1 MFTIFRN
8 DKVVLIKEFDKMST
22 VGQEYEV
29 ANITDTA
36 VVLRDVTTKIAVGA
50 ICIDDFDK
58 YFAKSL
64 KAKKWTAWT
73 KLIVNDNSVV
83 FYRTNGVKVQVKS
96 VSNVIGT
103 ACCNSGD
110 IFNLYIGIRIA
121 YLRMQNKILNVAI
134 ETIIEKMDIVNNIDN
149 WKRVKDIKNIIHN
162 NNNTINKI
170 IRDYT
175 KE

>member
-1 MFTIFRN
+1 MVNKEAVVFCSQEPCDFSRGRFR
-8 DKVVLIKEFDKMST
+8 
-22 VGQEYEV
+22 
-29 ANITDTA
+29 DTA
-36 VVLRDVTTKIAVGA
+36 VVLRDATTKIAVGA

-83 FYRTNGVKVQVKS
+83 FYRTNGVKVQVKT
-96 VSNVIGT
+96 VSNVMGT

-134 ETIIEKMDIVNNIDN
+134 NKIDIVSDTED
-149 WKRVKDIKNIIHN
+149 WKKLKDIIHN

>member
-121 YLRMQNKILNVAI
+121 YLRMQNKILNTAI
-134 ETIIEKMDIVNNIDN
+134 NKIDMVNNFDD
-149 WKRVKDIKNIIHN
+149 WKKLKELKDIIHN

>member
-36 VVLRDVTTKIAVGA
+36 VVLRDATTKIAVGA

-96 VSNVIGT
+96 VNNVVGT
-103 ACCNSGD
+103 ACCNSND
-110 IFNLYIGIRIA
+110 IFNLYVGVRIA
-121 YLRMQNKILNVAI
+121 YLRMQNKILNAA
-134 ETIIEKMDIVNNIDN
+134 IEKMDMVSNIED
-149 WKRVKDIKNIIHN
+149 WKELKDIIYN

-175 KE
+175 KA

>member
-8 DKVVLIKEFDKMST
+8 DKVVLIKEFDEMST

-29 ANITDTA
+29 ANITDAA
-36 VVLRDVTTKIAVGA
+36 VVLRDTTTKIAVGA

-121 YLRMQNKILNVAI
+121 YLRMQNKILNTAI
-134 ETIIEKMDIVNNIDN
+134 NKIDMVNNFDD
-149 WKRVKDIKNIIHN
+149 WKKLKELKDIIHN

>member
-29 ANITDTA
+29 ANVTNTA
-36 VVLRDVTTKIAVGA
+36 VVLRDTTTKIAVGA

-96 VSNVIGT
+96 VSNIIGT

-121 YLRMQNKILNVAI
+121 YLRMQNKILNTAI
-134 ETIIEKMDIVNNIDN
+134 NKIDMVNNFDD
-149 WKRVKDIKNIIHN
+149 WKKLKELKDIIHN

>member
-8 DKVVLIKEFDKMST
+8 DKVVLIKEFDEMCT

-36 VVLRDVTTKIAVGA
+36 VVLREVTTKIAVGA

-121 YLRMQNKILNVAI
+121 YLRMQNKILNIA
-134 ETIIEKMDIVNNIDN
+134 IEKMDIVNNIDD
-149 WKRVKDIKNIIHN
+149 WKKLKDIIHN
-162 NNNTINKI
+162 NNNAINKI
-170 IRDYT
+170 IKDYT

>member
-103 ACCNSGD
+103 ACCNLGD

-121 YLRMQNKILNVAI
+121 YLRMQNKILNTAI
-134 ETIIEKMDIVNNIDN
+134 NKIDMVNNFDD
-149 WKRVKDIKNIIHN
+149 WKKLKELKDIIHN

>member
-29 ANITDTA
+29 ANVTNTA

-58 YFAKSL
+58 YFTKSL
-64 KAKKWTAWT
+64 KAKKWTDWT

-96 VSNVIGT
+96 VSNVRGT
-103 ACCNSGD
+103 ACCNSED

-121 YLRMQNKILNVAI
+121 YLRMQNKILNTAI
-134 ETIIEKMDIVNNIDN
+134 NKIDIFSDTDD
-149 WKRVKDIKNIIHN
+149 WKKLKDIIYN

>member
-8 DKVVLIKEFDKMST
+8 DKVVLIKEFDEMST

-36 VVLRDVTTKIAVGA
+36 VVLRDVATKIAVGA
-50 ICIDDFDK
+50 IYIDDFDK

-96 VSNVIGT
+96 VSNIVGT

-110 IFNLYIGIRIA
+110 IFNLYVGIRIA
-121 YLRMQNKILNVAI
+121 YLRMQNKILNIAV
-134 ETIIEKMDIVNNIDN
+134 ETMDMVNNFDD
-149 WKRVKDIKNIIHN
+149 WK
-162 NNNTINKI
+162 
-170 IRDYT
+170 
-175 KE
+175 

>member
-36 VVLRDVTTKIAVGA
+36 VVLRDTTTKIAVGA

-96 VSNVIGT
+96 VSNIIGT

-110 IFNLYIGIRIA
+110 IFNLYVGIRIA
-121 YLRMQNKILNVAI
+121 YLRMQNKILNTAI
-134 ETIIEKMDIVNNIDN
+134 NKIDMVNNFDD
-149 WKRVKDIKNIIHN
+149 WKKLKELKDIIHN

>member
-96 VSNVIGT
+96 VSNIVGT

-110 IFNLYIGIRIA
+110 IFNLYVGIRIA
-121 YLRMQNKILNVAI
+121 YLRMQNKILNIAV
-134 ETIIEKMDIVNNIDN
+134 ETMDVVNNFDD
-149 WKRVKDIKNIIHN
+149 WKKLKDIKNIIYN

>member
-83 FYRTNGVKVQVKS
+83 FYRTNGVKVQVKL
-96 VSNVIGT
+96 VSNVMGT

-121 YLRMQNKILNVAI
+121 YLRMQNKILNTAI
-134 ETIIEKMDIVNNIDN
+134 NKIDMVNNFDD
-149 WKRVKDIKNIIHN
+149 WKKLKELKDTIHN

>member
-8 DKVVLIKEFDKMST
+8 DKVVLIKELDEMST

-36 VVLRDVTTKIAVGA
+36 VVLRDTTTKIAVGA

-58 YFAKSL
+58 YFAKYL
-64 KAKKWTAWT
+64 KAKKWTDWT

-96 VSNVIGT
+96 VSNIIGT

-110 IFNLYIGIRIA
+110 IFNLYVGIRIA
-121 YLRMQNKILNVAI
+121 YLRMQNKILNTAI
-134 ETIIEKMDIVNNIDN
+134 NKIDMVNNFDD
-149 WKRVKDIKNIIHN
+149 WKKLKELKDIIHN

>member
-8 DKVVLIKEFDKMST
+8 DKVVLIKEFDEMCT

-36 VVLRDVTTKIAVGA
+36 VVLRDITTKIAVGA

-64 KAKKWTAWT
+64 KSKKWTAWT

-121 YLRMQNKILNVAI
+121 YLRMQNKILNIA
-134 ETIIEKMDIVNNIDN
+134 IEKMDIVNNIDD
-149 WKRVKDIKNIIHN
+149 WKKLKDIIHN
-162 NNNTINKI
+162 NNNAINKI
-170 IRDYT
+170 IKDYT

>member
-8 DKVVLIKEFDKMST
+8 DKVVLIKEFNEMCA

-110 IFNLYIGIRIA
+110 VFNLYIGIRIA
-121 YLRMQNKILNVAI
+121 YLCMQNKILNVAI
-134 ETIIEKMDIVNNIDN
+134 ETIIEKMNIVNNFDD
-149 WKRVKDIKNIIHN
+149 WKKLKELKNIIHN

>member
-8 DKVVLIKEFDKMST
+8 DKVVLIKEFDKMCA

-29 ANITDTA
+29 ANITNTA
-36 VVLRDVTTKIAVGA
+36 VVLRDTTTKIAVGS

-58 YFAKSL
+58 YFTKSL
-64 KAKKWTAWT
+64 KAKKWTTWT

-96 VSNVIGT
+96 VSNIVGT

-110 IFNLYIGIRIA
+110 IFNLYVGIRIA
-121 YLRMQNKILNVAI
+121 YLRMQNKILNTAI
-134 ETIIEKMDIVNNIDN
+134 NKIDMVNNFDD
-149 WKRVKDIKNIIHN
+149 WKKLKELKDIIHN

-170 IRDYT
+170 IRDYI

>member
-36 VVLRDVTTKIAVGA
+36 VVLRDVTTKIAIGA

-58 YFAKSL
+58 YFTKSL

-121 YLRMQNKILNVAI
+121 YLRMQNKILNTAI
-134 ETIIEKMDIVNNIDN
+134 NKIDMVNNFDD
-149 WKRVKDIKNIIHN
+149 WKKLKELKDIIHN

>member
-22 VGQEYEV
+22 VGQEYEI

-64 KAKKWTAWT
+64 KSKKWTAWT

-103 ACCNSGD
+103 ACCNSGN

-121 YLRMQNKILNVAI
+121 YLRMQNKILNIA
-134 ETIIEKMDIVNNIDN
+134 IEKMDIVNNFDD
-149 WKRVKDIKNIIHN
+149 WKKLKELKDIIHN

>member
-22 VGQEYEV
+22 VGQKYEV

-58 YFAKSL
+58 YFVKSL

-96 VSNVIGT
+96 VSNIVGT

-110 IFNLYIGIRIA
+110 IFNLYVGIRIA
-121 YLRMQNKILNVAI
+121 YLRMQNKILNTAI
-134 ETIIEKMDIVNNIDN
+134 NKIDMVNNFDD
-149 WKRVKDIKNIIHN
+149 WKKIKELKDIIHN

>member
-58 YFAKSL
+58 YFTKSL

-83 FYRTNGVKVQVKS
+83 FYRTNGIKVQVKS
-96 VSNVIGT
+96 VSNVIAT
-103 ACCNSGD
+103 ACCNSKD
-110 IFNLYIGIRIA
+110 IFNLYVGIRIA
-121 YLRMQNKILNVAI
+121 YLRMQNKILNA
-134 ETIIEKMDIVNNIDN
+134 TIEKMDMVSDIED
-149 WKRVKDIKNIIHN
+149 WKKLKDIVYN

-170 IRDYT
+170 IKDYT